1 MLQVQSIVLCSDL
14 HIFLFLYIYIIIYLY
29 IYTYVYLHHVAPR
42 CLRPPPRPEH
52 DVQLRQSVRLSDSHD
67 LPLLDAHK
75 HRSLL

>member
-1 MLQVQSIVLCSDL
+1 MLQVQSRVLCSDL